1 MKKGFVLISTLSII
15 AILAVLTLFINSMV
29 ISSALTISNFNES
42 VEQRIKTINYE
53 KFILNTLQNN
63 SNQLRN
69 LEVAEN
75 QLNALIKEKTPS
87 LSIKLKD
94 LNTCLNLNSVVK
106 PFRSLYIKNDEN
118 LMYFESLLNTLNID
132 KNVSKQFI
140 DRLIDYIDSDQ
151 LPEPFG
157 VEDLFY
163 IADENLN
170 LTADTL
176 IVHKTQIQD
185 LKILNENEYKS
196 ISPLVC
202 ALPTVENK
210 FNINSLTSE
219 NFFTFSAMFPDVTLD
234 EMQQL
239 IINKPEYGYINYKS
253 LIDINNFIAD
263 KVSADKLIYKPEFL
277 EIHFKINI
285 GSEYYY
291 FISVADLKN
300 KINKTSIRTNS
311 T

>member
-1 MKKGFVLISTLSII
+1 MKKAFVLISTLSII

-29 ISSALTISNFNES
+29 ISNALKISNFNES
-42 VEQRIKTINYE
+42 IEQRIKLLNYE

-69 LEVAEN
+69 LDVAQN
-75 QLNALIKEKTPS
+75 QLNILIKEKVPS
-87 LSIKLKD
+87 LTVQFKD

-106 PFRSLYIKNDEN
+106 PFRSLYIRNDDN
-118 LMYFESLLNTLNID
+118 LIYFESLLGILNID
-132 KNVSKQFI
+132 KSISKEFI

-157 VEDLFY
+157 AEDLY
-163 IADENLN
+163 YVTDEKYN

-176 IVHKTQIQD
+176 LVHKSQIQD
-185 LKILNENEYKS
+185 LKILSNSNYNS
-196 ISPLVC
+196 INPLVC
-202 ALPTVENK
+202 ALPTHENK
-210 FNINSLTSE
+210 FNINSLSSE
-219 NFFTFSAMFPDVTLD
+219 NFITFSAMFPNITLD

-239 IINKPEYGYINYKS
+239 ILNKPEYGYINYKS
-253 LIDINNFIAD
+253 LLDINGFIAD
-263 KVSADKLIYKPEFL
+263 KVNADKLIYKPEFL

-300 KINKTSIRTNS
+300 KINNTSIRTIS